1 MSAAFNFVALL
12 LAILFSSLESAFIK
26 KPSSPSY
33 AVEGQNLTLAWTY
46 TLDGAVGFSQ
56 FTIVTGGN
64 ESLIGK
70 KFGPG
75 VIRVEPEYQARF
87 RARATKTRAELSIL
101 AVQRSDERTYRV
113 NVVPTGAGSLVQ
125 SVDII
130 VNNFHQP
137 SLKSLEAKQ

>member
-1 MSAAFNFVALL
+1 MHGPTLFMVQLAFHNSPLL
-12 LAILFSSLESAFIK
+12 PVEVSL
-26 KPSSPSY
+26 
-33 AVEGQNLTLAWTY
+33 
-46 TLDGAVGFSQ
+46 
-56 FTIVTGGN
+56 
-64 ESLIGK
+64 LIGK

-75 VIRVEPEYQARF
+75 VIRVKPEYQARF

-130 VNNFHQP
+130 VNC
-137 SLKSLEAKQ
+137 K